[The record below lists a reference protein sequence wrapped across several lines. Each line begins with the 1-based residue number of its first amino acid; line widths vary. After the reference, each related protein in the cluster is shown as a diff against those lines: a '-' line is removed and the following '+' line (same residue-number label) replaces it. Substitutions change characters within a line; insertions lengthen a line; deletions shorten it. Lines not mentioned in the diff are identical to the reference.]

1 MLPIRI
7 ASFNLESLDDRP
19 GEGPALE
26 ARIAA
31 LRPQLLR
38 LRADVLCLQEV
49 NGQRKGKRGP
59 RRLAALGRLIEGT
72 PYEGMRL
79 LHTAGAEP
87 GSALDVH
94 NLAILT
100 GLPVLDWGQH
110 RHDFAPALRYRPA
123 SLGPDAAEIALEFD
137 RPLLRALLEPPG
149 GGRLHVV
156 NLHLRAPLAAALP
169 GQKSGPFAWRNAAAW
184 AEGYF
189 MSEAKR
195 SGQAL
200 EARLLVDDIL
210 NADAEALVCVCG
222 DFNAEE
228 RETPVR
234 LLMAGEEDTGAG
246 ALAGRALVSLERS
259 LPESQRFTVR
269 HHGRAQMVDHM
280 LISRGLLAWYRGLEV
295 HNETLGDEVVAYAGV
310 ERAPDSFHAPLVA
323 EFERPG

>member
-1 MLPIRI
+1 MPPLRI
-7 ASFNLESLDDRP
+7 ASFNLESLD
-19 GEGPALE
+19 GGPELE
-26 ARIAA
+26 ARVAA

-59 RRLAALGRLIEGT
+59 RRLEALKRLIEGT

-79 LHTAGAEP
+79 LHTFGAEP
-87 GSALDVH
+87 DSAMDVH
-94 NLAILT
+94 NLAILS

-110 RHDFAPALRYRPA
+110 RHDFAPPLRYRPA
-123 SLGPDAAEIALEFD
+123 SLGPEAGEIALEFD
-137 RPLLRALLEPPG
+137 RPLLRAVLELPG
-149 GGRLHVV
+149 GARLHLV
-156 NLHLRAPLAAALP
+156 NLHLRAPLAAPLP
-169 GQKSGPFAWRNAAAW
+169 GQKSGPFAWRSAAAW

-189 MSEAKR
+189 MSEVKR

-210 NADAEALVCVCG
+210 NADAEAPVCVCG

-259 LPESQRFTVR
+259 LPESRRFTVR
-269 HHGRAQMVDHM
+269 HHGRPQMVDHM
-280 LISRGLLAWYRGLEV
+280 LVSRSLLARYRGLEI
-295 HNETLGDEVVAYAGV
+295 HNEALGDEVVAYAGI
-310 ERAPDSFHAPLVA
+310 ERSPDSYHAPIVA
-323 EFERPG
+323 EFDPG

>member
-1 MLPIRI
+1 MATIRI

-19 GEGPALE
+19 GEGPPLD

-38 LRADVLCLQEV
+38 LRADVLCLQEI
-49 NGQRKGKRGP
+49 NGQRRGKRGP
-59 RRLAALGRLIEGT
+59 RRLRALERLIEGT

-79 LHTAGAEP
+79 LHTVGAEP
-87 GSALDVH
+87 DSALDVH
-94 NLAILT
+94 NLAILSR
-100 GLPVLDWGQH
+100 LPALDWAQH
-110 RHDFAPALRYRPA
+110 RHDFATPLRYRPA
-123 SLGPDAAEIALEFD
+123 SLGGEPEEIALEFD
-137 RPLLRALLEPPG
+137 RPLLRAVLGLPG
-149 GGRLHVV
+149 GARLHVV
-156 NLHLRAPLAAALP
+156 NLHLRAPLAAPLP

-210 NADAEALVCVCG
+210 NADAGALVCVCG

-234 LLMAGEEDTGAG
+234 ILLASEEDTGAG

-269 HHGRAQMVDHM
+269 HHGRPQMVDHM
-280 LISRGLLAWYRGLEV
+280 LISRGLLGWYRGLEI
-295 HNETLGDEVVAYAGV
+295 HNETLGDEVVAYAGID
-310 ERAPDSFHAPLVA
+310 RAPDSFHAPLVA
-323 EFERPG
+323 EFAEPA